1 MPTDRTPASPKRL
14 RGFVVSHTRWD
25 RAGSLPFEA
34 NRLHLVR
41 LVDAV
46 LDVLAR
52 EPEYRSFT
60 LDGQTA
66 ILDDYLEIRP
76 ERRAEIA
83 ALVKAGRIFVGP
95 CFVLPDE
102 FLVSGESLIRNLQR
116 GLRTVRAL
124 GGECRDAYMPDSF
137 GHIAQMPQ
145 ILRGFGLRSFLFVRG
160 VSQELFD
167 RAGVEFTWEAP
178 DGSAVLALY
187 MRGGSDNASA
197 LGHPARFGNF
207 RGRAPEAVLAVLR
220 LKEAIAALEPHAPSG
235 ALVLCNGGAHMPP
248 QPELPRLLDVARAE
262 IEGIELVHAHCSEA
276 VDAVLGADLRR
287 EIHRGELLGNAHHPV
302 LSSVWS
308 SRTPLKLVNHRAESR
323 LEKIAEPLVAAL
335 GPAAGAEHVARL
347 DEAWRQLLL
356 CHAQVDV
363 CGTGVD
369 EVHEDARYRFQQC
382 ELASESI
389 VSEALRALALSSG
402 MTSGPGREIVAV
414 VNPNSEP
421 FAGGIDVD
429 VLWRGSIDLDS
440 GLDFTLFDPEGRGI
454 RVSVDVLDTEAF
466 EARHL
471 DHRRGVRLLVAF
483 QARVPAHGIA
493 FYELVAGEDPADWID
508 EDAGKNAIENEH
520 YRIEARR
527 NGSLSIT
534 HKPSG
539 RTYDDALLFED
550 QPDRGDLFSFSPDPE
565 ARPAS
570 TRGISHA
577 ETDAWKGP
585 NSQHM
590 RIQLDWLPGYLPRE
604 LKDAGSIRLTTD
616 VLLQDGSDRIEFRT
630 SIDTLL
636 PDHRLRV
643 LLPVGRAI
651 TASNAGTSFA
661 IERRERATAIEPEAA
676 PERWNGYPGELVY
689 TAQFSRDFVHA
700 EDADGGV
707 LVAHRGIHEYELVD
721 GPPPKE
727 GPRPTFCA
735 LTLMRAVGTISRE
748 GGRIRRVNAG
758 PSLSTET
765 SQMVSP
771 GDLFEFAWQA
781 VPAGIPAAELFPRAM
796 RFAHPVHAEQV
807 WMGEFERA
815 AASTRPRRYG
825 FLKVDNALV
834 SVSAIKLAGAGR
846 LVVRLWNRAGTTQN
860 ATIALSPELC
870 SGRTPVRAE
879 RCDLNEDPIGA
890 CRLAGGIARLELRPH
905 EIATLAFVF
914 ENQP

>member
-1 MPTDRTPASPKRL
+1 MTHDRAPASPKRL

-25 RAGSLPFEA
+25 RAWYLPFEGY
-34 NRLHLVR
+34 RLHLVR
-41 LVDAV
+41 LVDSV
-46 LDVLAR
+46 LDILAR

-66 ILDDYLEIRP
+66 MLEDYLELRP

-83 ALVKAGRIFVGP
+83 ALVKARRLFLGP
-95 CFVLPDE
+95 CYVLPDE
-102 FLVSGESLIRNLQR
+102 FLVSGEALIRNLQR
-116 GLRTVRAL
+116 GMRTVRAL
-124 GGECRDAYMPDSF
+124 GGECQDGYMPDSF

-145 ILRGFGLRSFLFVRG
+145 ILRGFGLRSFLFMRG

-178 DGSAVLALY
+178 DGSGVLALY
-187 MRGGSDNASA
+187 LRGGYDNASA
-197 LGHPARFGNF
+197 LGQPERFGNF
-207 RGRAPEAVLAVLR
+207 RGRVPEAALAVAR
-220 LKEAIAALEPHAPSG
+220 LKEAIAQLEPHAASG
-235 ALVLCNGGAHMPP
+235 ALVLCNGCDHMPP
-248 QPELPRLLDVARAE
+248 EPELPRLLDVARAE
-262 IEGIELVHAHCSEA
+262 IEGVEIVHANYSEA
-276 VDAVLGADLRR
+276 VDAVLGAGLSR
-287 EIHRGELLGNAHHPV
+287 ETHRGELLGNAHHPV

-308 SRTPLKLVNHRAESR
+308 ARTPLKLVNHRAESR

-335 GPAAGAEHVARL
+335 GPVAGVEHVARL

-356 CHAQVDV
+356 CHPHDDV
-363 CGTGVD
+363 CGCSID

-382 ELASESI
+382 EMATEGI
-389 VSEALRALALSSG
+389 VSDALRVLAVSSG
-402 MTSGPGREIVAV
+402 TTSKPGREVLAV

-421 FAGGIDVD
+421 FAGGVDVD
-429 VLWRGSIDLDS
+429 VLWRGKIDLDS
-440 GLDFTLFDPEGRGI
+440 GLDFTLFDPDGRGI
-454 RVSVDVLDTEAF
+454 RVSVDVLDTDAF

-471 DHRRGVRLLVAF
+471 DYRRGVRLLVAF
-483 QARVPAHGIA
+483 QAKVPAHGIA

-550 QPDRGDLFSFSPDPE
+550 QPDRGDLYSFSPDPE
-565 ARPAS
+565 SKPAS
-570 TRGISHA
+570 TRGVSHA

-590 RIQLDWLPGYLPRE
+590 RIQLDWLPGFLPRE

-616 VLLQDGSDRIEFRT
+616 ILLQDGSDRIEFRT

-643 LLPVGRAI
+643 LLPIGRAI
-651 TASNAGTSFA
+651 TASNAGASFA

-676 PERWNGYPGELVY
+676 PERWNGYPSELVY
-689 TAQFSRDFVHA
+689 TTQFSRDFVHA

-735 LTLMRAVGTISRE
+735 LTLMRAVGTVSRE

-758 PSLSTET
+758 PSLPTET

-771 GDLFEFAWQA
+771 SDLFEYSWQA
-781 VPAGIPAAELFPRAM
+781 VPAGTPAAELVPRAM

-815 AASTRPRRYG
+815 TGSTRPRRYG
-825 FLKVDNALV
+825 LLKVDNALV
-834 SVSAIKLAGAGR
+834 SVSALKLASASR
-846 LVVRLWNRAGTTQN
+846 LVVRLWNRAGTAQN
-860 ATIALSPELC
+860 VTIALSPELC
-870 SGRTPVRAE
+870 SGRTPARAE

-890 CRLAGGIARLELRPH
+890 CRLVGSIARLELRPH

-914 ENQP
+914 ENKP